1 LRGAD
6 PDLAL
11 DEISRRLTAAVREAG
26 ILALSKFG
34 SPIRKWTKG
43 KDSPVCE
50 ADVEVDQLLRERLS
64 EAAPGYG
71 WLSEE
76 SVDDPTRLAARRV
89 WIVDPIDGTRGF
101 INGHSDWAVS
111 VALVEDGR
119 PVVAALFAPAIDEFL
134 TAVKGEGTRR
144 NGEPVA
150 ASAGDSFKAARVAG
164 PERLVDWFA
173 GFAPGWVRVPRI
185 HSLALRIARVATGA
199 LDAAMA
205 GRESH
210 DWDLAAADLLVHE
223 AGGVLTTLD
232 GRTPTYNRPDPVHG
246 ALFAAGRARHA
257 AVMAAMRGRVSDFA

>member
-11 DEISRRLTAAVREAG
+11 DEISRRLTTAVREAG
-26 ILALSKFG
+26 ALALGKFG
-34 SPIRKWTKG
+34 SPIRRWVKG

-50 ADVEVDQLLRERLS
+50 ADIEVDQLLRERLS
-64 EAAPGYG
+64 QAAPGSG

-76 SVDDPTRLAARRV
+76 SADDAARLAARRV

-101 INGHSDWAVS
+101 LNGQPDWAVS

-134 TAVKGEGTRR
+134 TSIKGEGTRR
-144 NGEPVA
+144 NGEAVTA
-150 ASAGDSFKAARVAG
+150 RAGDSFTEARVAG

-173 GFAPGWVRVPRI
+173 GFAPGFVRVPRI

-232 GRTPTYNRPDPVHG
+232 GRTPTYNRSVPVHG